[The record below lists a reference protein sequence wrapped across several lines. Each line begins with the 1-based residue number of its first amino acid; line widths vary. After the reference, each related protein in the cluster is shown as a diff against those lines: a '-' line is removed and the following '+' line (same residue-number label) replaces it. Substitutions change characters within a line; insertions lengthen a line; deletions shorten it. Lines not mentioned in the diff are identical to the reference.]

1 MDKLLLIV
9 NLSQTLEKW
18 NEKLD
23 SIASEYMD
31 SPFFGAVVVV
41 VVFIFGYWAISY
53 FTKKYKMYRNL
64 YIFFLVEKI
73 C

>member
-31 SPFFGAVVVV
+31 SPFFRSGCSSRCIY
-41 VVFIFGYWAISY
+41 FWILGNIL
-53 FTKKYKMYRNL
+53 FTKK
-64 YIFFLVEKI
+64 
-73 C
+73 